1 MSQIIIEPIEFNEVI
16 EEIKKDKKDIKKE
29 YNSNY
34 YKNNKEDFLN
44 KLRVKET
51 CTICNKQ
58 TRHQN
63 IKIHQKSN
71 KCRLFLI
78 KNNENDTPIN
88 KKLFNKFC
96 EFIKNVDINEE

>member
-1 MSQIIIEPIEFNEVI
+1 MSQIIIEPIEI
-16 EEIKKDKKDIKKE
+16 IKQDKKEIKKQ
-29 YNSNY
+29 YNSDY
-34 YKNNKEDFLN
+34 YKNNKTDFLN
-44 KLRVKET
+44 KLGVKET
-51 CTICNKQ
+51 CNICNKQ

-78 KNNENDTPIN
+78 KQNENDTPIN
-88 KKLFNKFC
+88 KKLFSKFC